1 MILHSVHR
9 SSGAIGQPI
18 MTMNANTVL
27 LPPYLR
33 NIPPL
38 HVLDA
43 DEPYTLSPTEGEAR
57 ILDAQAGDLRI
68 IWDRTKP
75 DEVAAARAA
84 FDSLKAK
91 RYLAYRVGDKEG
103 QKGALVRDFDPQL
116 ERLIMSPPLVGG

>member
-1 MILHSVHR
+1 
-9 SSGAIGQPI
+9 
-18 MTMNANTVL
+18 MNAIKVL

-33 NIPPL
+33 YIPHL
-38 HVLDA
+38 RVLDA
-43 DEPYTLSPTEGEAR
+43 DEPYVLTPTEGEAR
-57 ILDAQAGDLRI
+57 LLDVRAGDLRL

-91 RYLAYRVGDKEG
+91 RYLAYRVGEKEG
-103 QKGALVRDFDPQL
+103 EKGAMVRDFDPAV